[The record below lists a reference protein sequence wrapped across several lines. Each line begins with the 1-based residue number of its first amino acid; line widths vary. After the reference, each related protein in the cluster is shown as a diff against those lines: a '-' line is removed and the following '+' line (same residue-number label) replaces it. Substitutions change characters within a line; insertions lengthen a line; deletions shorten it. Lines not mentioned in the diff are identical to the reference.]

1 MLRFHALH
9 ESHRYT
15 IPQCWAPHTQRHK
28 CTVYGDNDTPACKPH
43 RGGLDP
49 AGAAVRNRW
58 SGLALHLEGSFTA
71 LIVFA
76 KVPWLTPRCL
86 LPGCCRRTLCT
97 THAPWHDTLP
107 PPRPPIHCT
116 RYNAAGACPSV
127 TGLHRA
133 SPTSRLRRQLLP
145 CGSFLAERCFRRGRR
160 LPRPSPA
167 SGQPRLPQCCTQRT
181 SSIVRGLVA
190 RSSHRMAAL
199 RALRCASTA
208 GTRRSSTTSC
218 GSPTSPR
225 LHP

>member
-1 MLRFHALH
+1 MIRPPVNPTEGDSTRPALQ
-9 ESHRYT
+9 YVT
-15 IPQCWAPHTQRHK
+15 DGQVLP
-28 CTVYGDNDTPACKPH
+28 CTW
-43 RGGLDP
+43 RGPSPPL
-49 AGAAVRNRW
+49 
-58 SGLALHLEGSFTA
+58 F
-71 LIVFA
+71 FF